1 MNRKIT
7 AITLQKRNH
16 QRVNIY
22 LDGEFCF
29 GLARSTAGWLQVG
42 QELTEEKIDELKTK
56 NIYEE
61 SYQLAL
67 NILGYRPRTETE
79 VRRHLESYQ
88 IREEIITETIDRL
101 KNNRLVDDYNFAL
114 NWIENRKEFRP
125 RSRKALVFELRKHG
139 IADQIIEQVL
149 DQTVIDEGQLAYQV
163 ASKQA
168 RKLHSLEWNEFRRKL
183 SGFLA
188 RRGFPYDVSDQAIR
202 QIWEMQFANT
212 SFQEKPRK

>member
-149 DQTVIDEGQLAYQV
+149 DQTEIDEGQLAYQV

-168 RKLHSLEWNEFRRKL
+168 RKLHSLEWSEFRRKL

>member
-56 NIYEE
+56 DIYEE
-61 SYQLAL
+61 SYQQAL
-67 NILGYRPRTETE
+67 NILGYRPRTEAE

-149 DQTVIDEGQLAYQV
+149 DQAAIDEGQLAYQV

-168 RKLHSLEWNEFRRKL
+168 RNLHSLEWNEFRRKL

-202 QIWEMQFANT
+202 QVWEMQFANT